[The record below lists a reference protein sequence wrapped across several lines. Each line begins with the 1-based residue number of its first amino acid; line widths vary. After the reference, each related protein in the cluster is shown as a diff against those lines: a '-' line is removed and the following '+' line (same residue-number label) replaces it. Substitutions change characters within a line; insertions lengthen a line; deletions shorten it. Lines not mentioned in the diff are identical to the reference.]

1 MLQLS
6 TGEAKRVLLA
16 RAMVK
21 NPRLLLLD
29 ECCLGLDR
37 ESRNHVLD
45 LVDMIAAEDGVHIV
59 ATSHR
64 NEELPRC
71 ITHVARIKAGVIR
84 DLGQQVPSQQASSF
98 HFSPDPL
105 PPGSCPVK
113 MPPHPAGEKELIRIT
128 RATVRL
134 DGQDVLRNISW
145 SMTSA
150 QDWAI
155 LGPNGA
161 GKTTLLKLI
170 YGEVYPLAGGQVER
184 AFAHDGENITVMR
197 RHMGLVSSAQ
207 QTAYPENATGL
218 QVLLSGFH
226 GSQGMYATPT
236 RQETAHCGS
245 LAASLGLDPL
255 LKRTVGTLSYGQM
268 RKLLIARAMVHAPA
282 LLLLDEPFA
291 GVEAQ
296 WREEIRHLLIS
307 CRKQGTRII
316 LVTHHLDQLEGLVT
330 HELILARGRI
340 VRCGPLNQKGS

>member
-1 MLQLS
+1 
-6 TGEAKRVLLA
+6 
-16 RAMVK
+16 
-21 NPRLLLLD
+21 
-29 ECCLGLDR
+29 
-37 ESRNHVLD
+37 
-45 LVDMIAAEDGVHIV
+45 
-59 ATSHR
+59 
-64 NEELPRC
+64 
-71 ITHVARIKAGVIR
+71 
-84 DLGQQVPSQQASSF
+84 
-98 HFSPDPL
+98 
-105 PPGSCPVK
+105 
-113 MPPHPAGEKELIRIT
+113 
-128 RATVRL
+128 
-134 DGQDVLRNISW
+134 
-145 SMTSA
+145 
-150 QDWAI
+150 
-155 LGPNGA
+155 
-161 GKTTLLKLI
+161 
-170 YGEVYPLAGGQVER
+170 
-184 AFAHDGENITVMR
+184 
-197 RHMGLVSSAQ
+197 MGLVSSAQ